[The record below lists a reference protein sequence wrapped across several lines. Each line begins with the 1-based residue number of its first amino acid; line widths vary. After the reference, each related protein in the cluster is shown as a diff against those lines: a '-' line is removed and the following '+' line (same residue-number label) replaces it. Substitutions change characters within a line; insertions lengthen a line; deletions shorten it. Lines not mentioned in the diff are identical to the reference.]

1 MPNIGIRLFARK
13 QWYDSQTTTSPS
25 SKSMVIQRSQVRIVA
40 MNQTGSW
47 GVDLQRMQ
55 SAVVVTLLQT
65 TQIYV

>member
-1 MPNIGIRLFARK
+1 
-13 QWYDSQTTTSPS
+13 
-25 SKSMVIQRSQVRIVA
+25 MVIQRSQVRIVA